1 MIAMKKIDIMNQ
13 RKDETWVIVNG
24 KTQRVEQKKEKVKVI
39 GPIVENAIEEIEE
52 VVVIKEK
59 QGGKEKSKKQKKA

>member
-1 MIAMKKIDIMNQ
+1 MKKIDIMNQ

-24 KTQRVEQKKEKVKVI
+24 KTQRVEQKKEKVKVT